1 MRIMEIVTTELA
13 LDKMKCEENLEAI
26 INSKEDT
33 TIKVIKIKQVLKSIV
48 LTDNMIDTWLKY
60 MTTGESDN
68 NK

>member
-1 MRIMEIVTTELA
+1 MEIVTTELA